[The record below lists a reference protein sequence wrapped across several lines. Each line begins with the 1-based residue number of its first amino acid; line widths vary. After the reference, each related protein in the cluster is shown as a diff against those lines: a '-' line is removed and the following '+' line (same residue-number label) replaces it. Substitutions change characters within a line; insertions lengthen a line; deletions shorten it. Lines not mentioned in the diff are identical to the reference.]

1 MYERTD
7 FAYIDRRLSELSCEA
22 YTNGFDI
29 VSIETRD
36 DWVSPGDLIVRVYMR
51 RQDLDLS
58 DCYDFRSNG
67 KYVSTNST
75 ASLRSK
81 VRNRYRQLVYKM
93 ERRLNRTTP
102 DDEGLYRRMTYDD
115 C

>member
-1 MYERTD
+1 MYEHTD

-22 YTNGFDI
+22 YTHGFSI
-29 VSIETRD
+29 VSIDTVD

-51 RQDLDLS
+51 RQDLELS
-58 DCYDFRSNG
+58 DHYEFRSNG
-67 KYVSTNST
+67 KRVNNNST
-75 ASLRSK
+75 ASLRTK
-81 VRNRYRQLVYKM
+81 VRNRYRQLVNKM

-115 C
+115 